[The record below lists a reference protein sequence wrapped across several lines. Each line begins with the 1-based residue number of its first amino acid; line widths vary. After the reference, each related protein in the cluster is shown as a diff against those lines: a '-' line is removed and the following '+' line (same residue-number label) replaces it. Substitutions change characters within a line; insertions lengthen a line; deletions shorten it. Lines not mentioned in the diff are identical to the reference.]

1 MLSNNNLCTGCN
13 ACSNIC
19 PNSAISM
26 VENEEGFKYP
36 VVNKDLCTNC
46 GVCMNLCTRGTVSN
60 LKQPDCYA
68 YMASDEVRAGSS
80 SGGVFP
86 TLAYDFITHGGY
98 VCGAVWA
105 DDWSVKHIV
114 SNQLSDVERMR
125 GSKYL
130 QSDMGNCYKEI
141 KSLLKKNINVL
152 FSGTPCQVAG
162 LRSFLNKEYDN
173 LYCVDLICH
182 GVPSAKVFKKY
193 LEENFDVAGIKDCNF
208 RNKLKAGW
216 GTGVT
221 INDNLIDC
229 DYFKM
234 FLQNVTLRRSC
245 GDCRYA
251 KLPRQGDIT
260 MGDFWGINN
269 YKKDLNDELGTSV
282 LLVNNIKGKGLLK
295 CLQHNAKVCKKVP
308 IKYALK
314 GNPNLSHSTKLHK
327 NRDLFYNQLDQLS
340 IAQNKK
346 IVLDDKCDC
355 MVLNL
360 WYSVNYGACLTAYG
374 VICLLEKLGLNAKTI
389 NYVPWGKDSYYNNSF
404 SEKFGYKYLNLTNPC
419 ENYSDFLG
427 LNNSCNMFV
436 VGSDQVWSDSIMEIS
451 HSRATKSIF
460 LLDFVKT
467 NNKKLSYAASIGSEE
482 FIGSQYDKEI
492 FNHFVKQFDD
502 VSVRESSA
510 KQLLENVFNKPSIQL
525 IDGAFHIPREQ
536 LDKMTE
542 QYASSEEN
550 YVAYFNLPYTPEV
563 NWQKDIAYAIS
574 DKLGVPLKIMEF
586 DKSTPVEKWL
596 AFIKK
601 AKFVIS
607 NSYHANVFS
616 IIFNVPFV
624 PVLNPKSV
632 VNTRFD
638 SLFKMLN
645 IDNNFISKYDKQIDF
660 DKVFVKRD
668 WDKIN
673 RIIDEEVKKA
683 EDWMRDAIA
692 LPVKDKSQY
701 EASNFLLTK
710 NLLDKEVF
718 EEKFWISLNK
728 NKILKRY
735 LRYKILS
742 QICFGIKRKYY
753 ESKRIKYKQ
762 YVKIIRENNLR

>member
-327 NRDLFYNQLDQLS
+327 NRDLFYSQLDQLS

-355 MVLNL
+355 MILNL
-360 WYSVNYGACLTAYG
+360 YYAVNYGAVLTCYG
-374 VICLLEKLGLNAKTI
+374 VKCLMEKLKKNVKII
-389 NYVPWGKDSYYNNSF
+389 NYIPESLKEPYHGSF
-404 SEKFGYKYLNLTNPC
+404 TEDFVKKYFNLTNIC
-419 ENYSDFLG
+419 NNYEDFIR
-427 LNNSCNMFV
+427 LNDNCSNFI
-436 VGSDQVWSDSIMEIS
+436 VGSDQVWADFVLNNASKKLTS
-451 HSRATKSIF
+451 KIF
-460 LLDFVKT
+460 LLDFVK
-467 NNKKLSYAASIGSEE
+467 NGSKKISYAASFGKANYENNIEE
-482 FIGSQYDKEI
+482 QNI
-492 FNHFVKQFDD
+492 FKHYISQFDAI
-502 VSVRESSA
+502 SVREDDG
-510 KQLLENVFNKPSIQL
+510 VSILKDIFAIDSQQL
-525 IDGAFHIPREQ
+525 IDGAFHIPKEFLHQ
-536 LDKMTE
+536 VTTSNVNNEK
-542 QYASSEEN
+542 YIACF
-550 YVAYFNLPYTPEV
+550 YLPYYKGS
-563 NWQKDIAYAIS
+563 NWEDKIS
-574 DKLGVPLKIMEF
+574 EQISNKLNMPLKKLEF
-586 DKSTPVEKWL
+586 SPKVSVENWL
-596 AFIKK
+596 SFIKN
-601 AKFVIS
+601 AQFVIS
-607 NSYHANVFS
+607 DSYHAIVFS

-624 PVLNPKSV
+624 QLINANSQS
-632 VNTRFD
+632 RFE
-638 SLFKMLN
+638 SLFRLLN
-645 IDNNFISKYDKQIDF
+645 VENNSISRYNKQIDF

-718 EEKFWISLNK
+718 EEKFWINLNK

-742 QICFGIKRKYY
+742 QICFGRKRKYY